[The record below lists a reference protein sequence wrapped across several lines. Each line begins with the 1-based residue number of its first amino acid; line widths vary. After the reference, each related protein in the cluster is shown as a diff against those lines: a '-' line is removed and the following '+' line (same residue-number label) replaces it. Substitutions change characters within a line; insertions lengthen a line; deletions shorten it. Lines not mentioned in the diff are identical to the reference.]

1 MLQRPGCFIVFAVA
15 ALLTLGV
22 IANAVNPAPR
32 EAAASFAD
40 RQQIAPTPSATTQ
53 QTATPDALATTA
65 ASSAATNAEAQAS
78 IGNTQSANGTHTA
91 IAETQTPASWTA
103 TAVNMRHEID
113 AAERDQALLGAQLLA
128 ETLTMAPTSAWMTD
142 VARWPTAQAE
152 QTQAAFNA
160 QQADKQRGWDAL
172 MQTLWALALAA
183 IPVALI
189 VALIASA
196 VVMPSAL
203 SWRLQGVTGG
213 QAQAVVDGARL
224 PQGRQPIPT
233 TNAGA
238 PAEPLDPHTRTERL
252 ALRVLGRMARPE
264 MGGPDAPM
272 LTSAPVYGDNR
283 SRDVVRDALIMAGLA
298 QTTNGVGVELADDWT
313 VGSLAAAIA
322 TGAVRLNDPPT
333 PAA

>member
-1 MLQRPGCFIVFAVA
+1 MLERPGCFIVFAVA
-15 ALLTLGV
+15 ALLALGIV
-22 IANAVNPAPR
+22 ANAVNPAPR
-32 EAAASFAD
+32 SDVLIREVEASFAD
-40 RQQIAPTPSATTQ
+40 GQQIAPTPSATTQ

-78 IGNTQSANGTHTA
+78 IGNTQSANGTNTA
-91 IAETQTPASWTA
+91 ISETQTPASWTA

-160 QQADKQRGWDAL
+160 QQSDKQRGWDAL

-213 QAQAVVDGARL
+213 QAQATVDGARL
-224 PQGRQPIPT
+224 IKLTENRKTRDLVTDPERAQLITFVQQCRAKSGDGSTTITPQSQFGSDASWSEAVKALTYHGLVT
-233 TNAGA
+233 TKPGNGGGTRIAAGMTL
-238 PAEPLDPHTRTERL
+238 AELE
-252 ALRVLGRMARPE
+252 RVLKEGNE
-264 MGGPDAPM
+264 
-272 LTSAPVYGDNR
+272 
-283 SRDVVRDALIMAGLA
+283 
-298 QTTNGVGVELADDWT
+298 E
-313 VGSLAAAIA
+313 
-322 TGAVRLNDPPT
+322 
-333 PAA
+333 